1 MIWKKFQIWDFIKI
15 YEFNS
20 IQCIRL
26 EVEPMNQTKNPHW
39 FNLCSVWIT
48 IVKPMVT
55 AGGLVTSV
63 DGTHYIKADDNYSWL
78 YHSLR
83 RECLK
88 GRCFFK
94 IFFIK
99 KIIKINFNKK
109 KLNSLPREVVAA
121 RIAKV
126 LLAN

>member
-1 MIWKKFQIWDFIKI
+1 MHPVRGRTNEPDQESSLVQPLLGLDN
-15 YEFNS
+15 NS
-20 IQCIRL
+20 K
-26 EVEPMNQTKNPHW
+26 TDGDGWW
-39 FNLCSVWIT
+39 F
-48 IVKPMVT
+48 
-55 AGGLVTSV
+55 LVTSV

-88 GRCFFK
+88 VRCFFK